1 MLVEMN
7 LWPSP
12 PPIAFTTIT
21 DSERLLVTW
30 RILEHNRSSSTVHSC
45 SKGYIRH
52 SPLLWIAKHEGQQ
65 VDGNGNDSNSM
76 RLSVTKQS
84 WREGWWSA
92 WQLTR
97 IIWIAE
103 FITQNCSLP
112 SSVQWPLYSCFI
124 PSYYRD
130 FSWSGLEWQDISS
143 PQQTP
148 NNSS

>member
-30 RILEHNRSSSTVHSC
+30 RILEHNRSSSTVHISNSSYSHHLFLC
-45 SKGYIRH
+45 RM
-52 SPLLWIAKHEGQQ
+52 AKHEGRQ
-65 VDGNGNDSNSM
+65 VEKDGNSLL
-76 RLSVTKQS
+76 LSVTKQS

-92 WQLTR
+92 WQLYG

-103 FITQNCSLP
+103 FITQICILSATTGMTTLLMLHSILLQRLVMIRIRITRYLNSH
-112 SSVQWPLYSCFI
+112 
-124 PSYYRD
+124 
-130 FSWSGLEWQDISS
+130 
-143 PQQTP
+143 QQTP